1 MSGIPID
8 IQITVDMKNLGK
20 ATVSSDIL
28 FIFEKSSTYIATE
41 NLKYYRYELQNLNY
55 SYNQECSKIQ
65 FYYQDIKA
73 KYLLLNYEM

>member
-41 NLKYYRYELQNLNY
+41 NLKYYRYEL
-55 SYNQECSKIQ
+55 
-65 FYYQDIKA
+65 
-73 KYLLLNYEM
+73 